1 MNVITILSDEH
12 SYEMMHFVNH
22 SLLRTPNLD
31 RLAGEGIVFDS
42 FYSTCPVCAPARAS
56 FFTGDY
62 VHQLG
67 TWDNST
73 PYDGTVEGISH
84 HAVRN
89 GRSFACI
96 GKTHFHHEGSYEFTF
111 ESLAGY
117 MHKPDIGCYYR
128 DQKIGRIGAE
138 KRFERIGIKTEESFD
153 DQVLAESLSWLEA
166 HRDEENF
173 MLYIGFL
180 DPHFP
185 FYVKQEHWDYYN
197 SRITEIP
204 DELRPPF
211 TSLNPSLEWMRTYFK
226 CEQVPEE
233 TIRRVLVGYHCA
245 IEELDER
252 LGILLDA
259 VDRLGLRD
267 NTAICYSS
275 DHGEQLGYHGM
286 WWKCCMFEQSAHI
299 PLILRVPGITAK
311 RIPAPACLA
320 DLYPTFCDLLDIPQ
334 PKAIAGHSLMKL
346 IIDGIDPDRPDFAFS
361 EYHAH
366 GIPDGM
372 FMIRWGRYK
381 YVFYCND
388 SPQMFDLEEDP
399 GEHEN
404 ILETRF
410 NDPEIQRV
418 LDSCHSRLLSV
429 CDPHKVNARAKEF
442 QERMKKE
449 MGLEDYASEKG
460 QWVPHPEAIVA
471 TKNEVI
477 E

>member
-56 FFTGDY
+56 FFTGNY

-73 PYDGTVEGISH
+73 PYDGTVVGISH

-89 GRSFACI
+89 GCTFACI
-96 GKTHFHHEGSYEFTF
+96 GKTHFHHEGSYEFTY
-111 ESLAGY
+111 ESQAGY
-117 MHKPDIGCYYR
+117 MHRPDIGCYFR
-128 DQKIGRIGAE
+128 DQKIERIGAE

-153 DQVLAESLSWLEA
+153 DRVLAESLSWLEA
-166 HRDEENF
+166 HRDEDNF

-245 IEELDER
+245 IEEFDER
-252 LGILLDA
+252 LGVLLDA
-259 VDRLGLRD
+259 IDRLGLRG
-267 NTAICYSS
+267 NTAVCYSS

-299 PLILRVPGITAK
+299 PLIFRVPETAAK
-311 RIPAPACLA
+311 RIPAPASLA
-320 DLYPTFCDLLDIPQ
+320 DLYPTFCDLLNIPQ
-334 PKAIAGHSLMKL
+334 PEGIAGHSLMKL
-346 IIDGIDPDRPDFAFS
+346 ITDGIDPDRPDFAFS

-372 FMIRWGRYK
+372 FMIRWRQYK
-381 YVFYCND
+381 YVFYCGD
-388 SPQMFDLEEDP
+388 KPQLFNLKKDP

-404 ILETRF
+404 LLETSSD
-410 NDPEIQRV
+410 DPKVQRIS
-418 LDSCHSRLLSV
+418 DSCHRRLLSV
-429 CDPHKVNARAKEF
+429 CDPHAVNARAKEF
-442 QERMKKE
+442 QKRMKKE
-449 MGLEDYASEKG
+449 MGLEDYASEMG
-460 QWVPHPEAIVA
+460 QWVPRPEAIVPG
-471 TKNEVI
+471 KNKI
-477 E
+477 I

>member
-56 FFTGDY
+56 FFTGNY

-84 HAVRN
+84 LAVRN
-89 GRSFACI
+89 GRTFACI
-96 GKTHFHHEGSYEFTF
+96 GKTHFHHEGSYEFTY

-117 MHKPDIGCYYR
+117 MHKPDIGCYFR

-153 DQVLAESLSWLEA
+153 DRVLAESLSWLEA
-166 HRDEENF
+166 HRDEDNF

-211 TSLNPSLEWMRTYFK
+211 TALNPSLEWMRTYFK

-245 IEELDER
+245 IEEFDER
-252 LGILLDA
+252 LGVLLDA
-259 VDRLGLRD
+259 IDRLGLRG
-267 NTAICYSS
+267 NTAVCYSS

-299 PLILRVPGITAK
+299 PLIFRVPGTKAK
-311 RIPAPACLA
+311 RIPSPAGLA
-320 DLYPTFCDLLDIPQ
+320 DLCPTFCDLLNIPQ
-334 PKAIAGHSLMKL
+334 PEGIAGHSLMKL
-346 IIDGIDPDRPDFAFS
+346 ITDGIDPDRPDFAFS

-372 FMIRWGRYK
+372 FMIRWRQYK
-381 YVFYCND
+381 YVFYCGD
-388 SPQMFDLEEDP
+388 KPQLFDLKKDP

-404 ILETRF
+404 LLGTSF
-410 NDPEIQRV
+410 GDPEVQRIS
-418 LDSCHSRLLSV
+418 DSCHRRLLSV
-429 CDPHKVNARAKEF
+429 CDPHAVNARAKEF
-442 QERMKKE
+442 QKRMKKE
-449 MGLEDYASEKG
+449 MELEDYASEMG
-460 QWVPHPEAIVA
+460 QWVPRPEAIVPG
-471 TKNEVI
+471 KNKI
-477 E
+477 I